1 MAFQFSWIKH
11 VGCQCSQSTMIDW
24 KKYIIKGFLVL
35 KNRPFGFSH
44 VSQIIFCV
52 RCAMVGLW
60 AEVSA
65 PMAPMRRLTAALNRC
80 TVQVRITR
88 GRHNWYILAVYH
100 WNRGGSVHPRW
111 WVGFT
116 FKKRKWFALHRWQ
129 WDKTQV
135 QPHRHVMQR
144 LHQGR
149 IPGIQVYLN
158 IIREKNIIF
167 SFFSIQMWRWFL
179 HLRPTT
185 LRWTHAVSWWNRWD
199 GLSVEQ
205 GD

>member
-24 KKYIIKGFLVL
+24 KKYIIKGFQVL
-35 KNRPFGFSH
+35 KNSPFGFTH

-65 PMAPMRRLTAALNRC
+65 PMALMRRLTVALNRC
-80 TVQVRITR
+80 TVHVRITS

-116 FKKRKWFALHRWQ
+116 FKKSGLLCTDDNGIKHRYNHT
-129 WDKTQV
+129 DTSCRDCTK
-135 QPHRHVMQR
+135 
-144 LHQGR
+144 GGY
-149 IPGIQVYLN
+149 PGFRFI
-158 IIREKNIIF
+158 
-167 SFFSIQMWRWFL
+167 SI
-179 HLRPTT
+179 
-185 LRWTHAVSWWNRWD
+185 
-199 GLSVEQ
+199 
-205 GD
+205 